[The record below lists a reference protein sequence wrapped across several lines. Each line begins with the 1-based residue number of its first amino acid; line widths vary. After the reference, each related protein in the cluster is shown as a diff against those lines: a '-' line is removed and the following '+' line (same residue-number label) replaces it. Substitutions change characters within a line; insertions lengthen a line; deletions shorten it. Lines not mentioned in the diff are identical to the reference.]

1 MKIIIV
7 SDRGDRSYSFR
18 LNRVSRYAVLLVL
31 CALILAV
38 VYLSYQSVFDKQDP
52 VFSQQTSE
60 TWALKLASQADDIEQ
75 MRSTAKSDLHALT
88 VQLAD
93 MKSRLLRLDALGERV
108 AEAAELDRGEFDF
121 DALPAVGGPQPTQEL
136 DYQPPAFI
144 ELMNQMSADIKDR
157 EQQLRIL
164 DEIMISRDQINERY
178 ISGRP
183 IVKGWM
189 SSSFGHRT
197 DPFTGRIAMHNGVDF
212 AGKEGSS
219 VIAVAGGVVTW
230 ASRRSGYGNLVEI
243 NHGNGYITRYGH
255 NASIKASVGDV
266 VNKGDTIALMGSTGR
281 STGPHVHYEVLK
293 DGKKVDPARYIY
305 RAGR

>member
-164 DEIMISRDQINERY
+164 DEIMISRDQSKDRH
-178 ISGRP
+178 SSRRT

-189 SSSFGHRT
+189 SS
-197 DPFTGRIAMHNGVDF
+197 PLI
-212 AGKEGSS
+212 
-219 VIAVAGGVVTW
+219 
-230 ASRRSGYGNLVEI
+230 
-243 NHGNGYITRYGH
+243 
-255 NASIKASVGDV
+255 
-266 VNKGDTIALMGSTGR
+266 
-281 STGPHVHYEVLK
+281 
-293 DGKKVDPARYIY
+293 
-305 RAGR
+305 